1 MTKRKL
7 LAIIT
12 SFAMV
17 SQTAVLL
24 TASAADGADRVVIDS
39 VVIENDTINSA
50 SLTVSENGA
59 YTAYAAVYNADGT
72 LSGINTIDITETDT
86 LTFDGLSF
94 SDGQSFKLMVWDE
107 DMKPAAK
114 MYTAA
119 AEAAEEATEAATE
132 QATEAATEQAT
143 EAAAEGYV
151 VTFDTDEHAS
161 VTVYDTQDTTTGGT
175 ENAATAYARDGSTG
189 DILTDGNG
197 QVNFVVTVDEGYEIE
212 SVSADANY
220 KNLKQIDS
228 TSYRITK
235 ITGDVNVTI
244 TTKESSSEEQQEGD
258 GIIHLSGDSI
268 DATGITG
275 ATVSGTTVTLTDN
288 AAAYDSAAAAYVYN
302 IEGTLTDGQIIV
314 AASDKSS
321 EIVLNLDKVSV
332 TSSTGNAL
340 DATNG
345 KVTLANASGS
355 TSTFIS
361 TYSYTDTDGSTAGGA
376 GIQSKNDL
384 TIKGADSSTKIVA
397 KSTYGNGIRCK
408 ADLEIGAGD
417 IEVTAGNNGIKGD
430 ESIKFTKKAGNIT
443 VTSTGDAIKTDAINS
458 SYIIDTATD
467 STTGVITPKG
477 TITINGGTFDL
488 TAGGDGIQADN
499 YLIAANS
506 PSVTIKAGTEGIKV
520 NTTPADCS
528 YTDENGNTQY
538 VSGYIEIKGGTF
550 DITSDEDGIKAAD
563 HVNVTDGTIKITSAL
578 DGIQSGV
585 DYLDGTTTLYTNG
598 NINITGGEFTIK
610 TNGGTS
616 GSTTTNSCKG
626 IKAVTDLSIS
636 GGSFNINSYDDAIHS
651 NYTID
656 ITGGTFE
663 IASADDGVHADYWLT
678 MGTEGGAD
686 DDYTMN
692 ISTSYE
698 ALEGSVISYLSGTTT
713 LYSTDDG
720 VNAAGDYEENGTY
733 HGTTTASTN
742 ELQIAAGPG
751 GGPGGGGWNPGG
763 GNQGP
768 GWGDDDTSSYGM
780 LYIKGGKLYL
790 RAQGD
795 GLDSNGSALMSG
807 GTVVVA
813 GTTQGGNGVF
823 DKGDASG
830 SYFRVT
836 GGTLIGFG
844 TTDMQDNP
852 TVSGQGYMSTTTSLT
867 KGTLKNIK
875 LNSSEYIGII
885 PEITLSNALM
895 FVTTPEMTSGSGS
908 VYSGSVSYTD
918 SEKLV
923 GRTVNNTWYGAYKK

>member
-7 LAIIT
+7 LAMFT
-12 SFAMV
+12 SLAMV
-17 SQTAVLL
+17 SQTAVSL
-24 TASAADGADRVVIDS
+24 TVSASDAADRVVIDS
-39 VVIENDTINSA
+39 VAIENDTINSA
-50 SLTVSENGA
+50 SLTVCENGT

-72 LSGINTIDITETDT
+72 LSGLNTIDITETDT
-86 LTFDGLSF
+86 LTFDGLTF

-114 MYTAA
+114 MYTATS
-119 AEAAEEATEAATE
+119 E
-132 QATEAATEQAT
+132 ATEAATEQAT

-151 VTFDTDEHAS
+151 VTFDTDEHSS
-161 VTVYDTQDTTTGGT
+161 VTVYDTQDTTGIGS
-175 ENAATAYARDGSTG
+175 ENASSAYARDGSTG

-197 QVNFVVTVDEGYEIE
+197 QVNFVVVLDDGYEIE

-244 TTKESSSEEQQEGD
+244 TTKESSSGEEQQEGD

-302 IEGTLTDGQIIV
+302 IEGTLNDGQIIV

-321 EIVLNLDKVSV
+321 EIVLNLDNVSV

-340 DATNG
+340 DATKG
-345 KVTLANASGS
+345 SVTLANVSGS
-355 TSTFIS
+355 TSSFIS
-361 TYSYTDTDGSTAGGA
+361 TYTYTDAATGEADNGV
-376 GIQSKNDL
+376 GIYSKNDL
-384 TIKGADSSTKIVA
+384 TIKGADSSTKIIA

-408 ADLEIGAGD
+408 ADLEIGTGD
-417 IEVTAGNNGIKGD
+417 IEVNAGNNGIKGD

-443 VTSTGDAIKTDAINS
+443 VTSTGDGIKTDAIDSDTLELDTDS
-458 SYIIDTATD
+458 SYQ
-467 STTGVITPKG
+467 PKG
-477 TITINGGTFDL
+477 TITVNGGTINI
-488 TAGGDGIQADN
+488 TSGEDGIQAD
-499 YLIAANS
+499 YGFIAANS
-506 PSVTIKAGTEGIKV
+506 PTITIVSGTEGIKA
-520 NTTPADCS
+520 NTMEADAWY
-528 YTDENGNTQY
+528 YTDDTATTTSTIE
-538 VSGYIEIKGGTF
+538 GYIQINGGT
-550 DITSDEDGIKAAD
+550 INVTSKEDAIKAAGYI
-563 HVNVTDGTIKITSAL
+563 NVTDGDITVIAKDGSKSM

-585 DYLDGTTTLYTNG
+585 SNDDETLYSSG
-598 NINITGGEFTIK
+598 NINISGGKFNIT
-610 TNGGTS
+610 TNGGASGKTS
-616 GSTTTNSCKG
+616 TEESCKG
-626 IKAVTDLSIS
+626 IKAVNAISIT
-636 GGSFNINSYDDAIHS
+636 GGTFDIDSYDDAIHS
-651 NYTID
+651 NYTVA

-663 IASADDGVHADYWLT
+663 IATKDDGVHADYRLT
-678 MGTEGGAD
+678 MGTDGGAD

-698 ALEGSVISYLSGTTT
+698 GLEGSVIEYLSGTTT

-751 GGPGGGGWNPGG
+751 GWNPGGGPGNPGG

-768 GWGDDDTSSYGM
+768 GWGGDDTSSYGM

-807 GTVVVA
+807 GVVVVA
-813 GTTQGGNGVF
+813 GTTSGGNGVF

-867 KGTLKNIK
+867 AGSTINVKAASG
-875 LNSSEYIGII
+875 YIGII
-885 PEITLSNALM
+885 PEITLSRGLLY
-895 FVTTPEMTSGSGS
+895 VTCPEMTSGSS
-908 VYSGSVSYTD
+908 YSTYTGSVSYTD

>member
-1 MTKRKL
+1 MTKKKL
-7 LAIIT
+7 LAMFT

-17 SQTAVLL
+17 SQTAVLI

-59 YTAYAAVYNADGT
+59 YTAYAAVYNTDGT
-72 LSGINTIDITETDT
+72 LSGLNTIDITETDT
-86 LTFDGLSF
+86 LTFDGLTF

-114 MYTAA
+114 MYTATS
-119 AEAAEEATEAATE
+119 E
-132 QATEAATEQAT
+132 ATEAATEQAT

-151 VTFDTDEHAS
+151 VTFDTDEHSS
-161 VTVYDTQDTTTGGT
+161 VTVYDTQDTTGIGS
-175 ENAATAYARDGSTG
+175 ENASSAYARDGSTG

-197 QVNFVVTVDEGYEIE
+197 QVNFVVVLDDGYEID
-212 SVSADANY
+212 SVSADANF

-244 TTKESSSEEQQEGD
+244 TTKESSSEETEGD
-258 GIIHLSGDSI
+258 GVIHLNDTSI
-268 DATGITG
+268 DATGISG

-288 AAAYDSAAAAYVYN
+288 ATAYDSAAAAYVYN
-302 IEGTLTDGQIIV
+302 IEGTLNDGQIIV
-314 AASDKSS
+314 AASSKDS
-321 EIVLNLDKVSV
+321 EIVLNLDNVSV

-345 KVTLANASGS
+345 KVTLANVSGS
-355 TSTFIS
+355 TSSFIS

-384 TIKGADSSTKIVA
+384 TIKGADSSTKIIA

-408 ADLEIGAGD
+408 ADLEIGTGD

-430 ESIKFTKKAGNIT
+430 ESIKFTKKAGKIT
-443 VTSTGDAIKTDAINS
+443 VNATGDAIKTDAINS

-563 HVNVTDGTIKITSAL
+563 HVNVTGGTIKITSAL

-651 NYTID
+651 NYTVA

-663 IASADDGVHADYWLT
+663 IATKDDGVHADYRLT
-678 MGTEGGAD
+678 MGTDGGAD

-698 ALEGSVISYLSGTTT
+698 GLEGSVIEYLSGTTT

-742 ELQIAAGPG
+742 ELQIAAGP
-751 GGPGGGGWNPGG
+751 GGWNPGG

-852 TVSGQGYMSTTTSLT
+852 TVTGQGCLQTTTSLT
-867 KGTLKNIK
+867 AGSTINVKTASG
-875 LNSSEYIGII
+875 YIGII
-885 PEITLSNALM
+885 PEITLSRGLLY
-895 FVTTPEMTSGSGS
+895 VTCPEMTSGSS
-908 VYSGSVSYTD
+908 YSTYTGSVSYTD